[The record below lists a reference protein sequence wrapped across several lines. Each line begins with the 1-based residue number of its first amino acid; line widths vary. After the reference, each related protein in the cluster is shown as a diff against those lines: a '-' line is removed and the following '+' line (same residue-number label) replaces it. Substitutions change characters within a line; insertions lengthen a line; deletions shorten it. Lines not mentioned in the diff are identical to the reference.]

1 MKNSEKRRM
10 LIYEEIKRE
19 KSSSIR
25 ELAKLFQVS
34 SETIRNDL
42 DILEKQGKIEKKH
55 GFALLTDKYAHI
67 PLRIK
72 REDHIEDKIVI
83 ASKAASLVEDHF
95 TIWLDAGS
103 SAYTLLRFLS
113 QKKDLTI
120 ATNSIEIAT
129 ALATS
134 KHKLIVIGGML
145 EPVGQSM
152 VGPFANEQIASLHFD
167 VAFLG
172 SDGFENS
179 SGPTTFAYEEIQIKY
194 TALKQAERSVLLVD
208 RSKIHDCAPYQ
219 YADFSELDY
228 IITTI
233 ETTYFPD
240 PKKVMHV

>member
-10 LIYEEIKRE
+10 LIYDEIKRE

-72 REDHIEDKIVI
+72 RENHIEDKILI

-145 EPVGQSM
+145 EPIGQSM

-167 VAFLG
+167 LAFLG

-179 SGPTTFAYEEIQIKY
+179 NGPTTFAYEEIQIKH

-219 YADFSELDY
+219 YADFSELDL

-233 ETTYFPD
+233 ESAYFSD
-240 PKKVMHV
+240 SKKVMRV